1 MALPLALTCGDP
13 ASIGGELTLKAW
25 ADRALKG
32 IPPFVYIGDA
42 NHLQNTA
49 DKLGLNVPIQSI
61 NTPSEAID
69 IYDEYI
75 PVIHQELAKNPTLG
89 QPISANASNVIQS
102 IKTAV
107 EYVQNGQCR
116 AVVTNA
122 IAKNVLY
129 DAGFKYPGHTEFL
142 EFLANEN
149 NDKKYT
155 SVMMLACSQLR
166 VVPITIHIPLMD
178 VAQKLTE
185 DLIYQ
190 TAIIVA
196 ADVQK
201 YFNIDD
207 PKMAFAGLNPHA
219 GEAGSMGMEDINII
233 QPAIERLIA
242 EGFEAVGPLPADTMF
257 HAAARAQYDVALG
270 MYHDQ
275 VLIPIK
281 TLDFDK
287 GVNITLGLPFIRTSP
302 DHGTAFNI
310 AGQGIANPNSL
321 IAALKM
327 AHKMANN
334 KMLNE
339 AALWA
344 MIQSKN

>member
-1 MALPLALTCGDP
+1 MILPLALTCGDP
-13 ASIGGELTLKAW
+13 ASIASELTLKAW
-25 ADRALKG
+25 ADRTLKG
-32 IPPFVYIGDA
+32 IAPFVYIGDVE
-42 NHLQNTA
+42 HLQKTA
-49 DKLGLNVPIQSI
+49 DKLKLNVPIQRI
-61 NTPSEAID
+61 NKLSEVIEIFDDSLPVLQQDLLKPS
-69 IYDEYI
+69 
-75 PVIHQELAKNPTLG
+75 LLG
-89 QPISANASNVIQS
+89 KPDKANANAVIWS
-102 IKTAV
+102 IETAV
-107 EYVQNGQCR
+107 ELVKDGQCR

-142 EFLANEN
+142 QHLANVDS
-149 NDKKYT
+149 DKNYT

-166 VVPITIHIPLMD
+166 VVPITIHIPLME
-178 VAQKLTE
+178 VGNKLTQ
-185 DLIYQ
+185 DLIYE
-190 TAIIVA
+190 TAKIVA
-196 ADVQK
+196 RDLQK

-219 GEAGSMGMEDINII
+219 GEAGAMGMQDIEIVM
-233 QPAIERLIA
+233 PAVKRLQA

-257 HAAARAQYDVALG
+257 HAAARARYDVAMG

-287 GVNITLGLPFIRTSP
+287 GVNVTLGLPFIRTSP
-302 DHGTAFNI
+302 DHGTAFDI
-310 AGQGIANPNSL
+310 AGQGIANPSSL

-339 AALWA
+339 
-344 MIQSKN
+344 